1 MAHLHRCNVTEHPNA
16 ADALQSWPAYK
27 SFMPFRLYFEESY
40 PKARIQANRDLL
52 ASVIDEEDVQRFA
65 TVAESVVRREFGQR
79 KWAFKAGDLLNP
91 EKPDQLLVVAI
102 VVADRRHL
110 DAE

>member
-27 SFMPFRLYFEESY
+27 SFMSFRLYFEESY